1 MRAAEEGYLFSVPP
15 SVVRSPQKQKL
26 VRALPLECLILETDS
41 PVLGP
46 DPSTRNE
53 PDSVVIACREIARLK
68 GVPAEAVARI
78 TTDNARRLFPRAFA
92 AESQRTGS

>member
-1 MRAAEEGYLFSVPP
+1 VRAGYCFSVPP
-15 SVVRSPQKQKL
+15 SIVRSPQKQKL
-26 VRALPLECLILETDS
+26 VRALPLESLILETDS

-53 PDSVVIACREIARLK
+53 PDGVVIACREIARLK
-68 GVPAEAVARI
+68 GVTAEAVARI

-92 AESQRTGS
+92 LNDSRTGS